1 MATTRA
7 RNSENTMTDR
17 LASMAHDTID
27 RVSEGANYA
36 EREVRN
42 AASRSADHAR
52 HVQEQAKETADE
64 QLRKARSFFE
74 TKPLMGAGIAFV
86 AGVILSSLL
95 RR

>member
-1 MATTRA
+1 MATLRA

-36 EREVRN
+36 EREVRS
-42 AASRSADHAR
+42 AAARSADRAR
-52 HVQEQAKETADE
+52 QVQEQAREAADE

-74 TKPLMGAGIAFV
+74 TRPLVGAGIAFV
-86 AGVILSSLL
+86 AGMVLSSLI